1 MKAVG
6 YFTLDLTDDQEGALR
21 ARWVVWGEQG
31 GCILCQPR
39 FDSGKLKCVILEPEA
54 AKEIDRILAACRA
67 MFDKDGGAK

>member
-1 MKAVG
+1 MKAVA

-39 FDSGKLKCVILEPEA
+39 FDSGKLKCAILDPEA
-54 AKEIDRILAACRA
+54 AGEIDLILSTCKKT
-67 MFDKDGGAK
+67 FDRDGGAQ